1 MKGTPVRPAADTDD
15 RAAAVIALLRP
26 EILKLSPYRAADY
39 IGGFV
44 RLNANE
50 LPWRPPGDD
59 TPDGLNRYPDPRPT
73 ELTAKLTGF
82 YGVEPGQL
90 LVTRGSS
97 EAIDLL
103 LRAFCRAGQ
112 DTIVISPP
120 TFGMYVFYAQI
131 QGARVRVVPLQ
142 RERGFAYPA
151 DEVVAAWEPGFKLA
165 FVCSPNNPTG
175 NRVPDDTIDFL
186 CRSLAGRGVVVLDAA
201 YQEFAG
207 PDPLHGLLA
216 RHQNLIV
223 LRTLSKALGLAGV
236 RCGALIGQKRV
247 VDLLGRALPQYC
259 FPTGGQQAVLRCLA
273 PDVLT
278 EFARHR
284 DEVIAERQRLLAA
297 LPKLPGIVR
306 TWPSEGNFILV
317 ETSSAPTLME
327 RARHAGILL
336 RDFSWDPLLPSC
348 VRITVGSTEE
358 NNRLL
363 AALGS

>member
-1 MKGTPVRPAADTDD
+1 MSRTITDT
-15 RAAAVIALLRP
+15 VVGLLRP

-39 IGGFV
+39 VGGFV

-59 TPDGLNRYPDPRPT
+59 TRDGLNRYPDPRPT
-73 ELTAKLTGF
+73 ELTARLTDF
-82 YGVEPGQL
+82 YGVQAGQL

-112 DTIVISPP
+112 DSIVISPP

-131 QGARVRVVPLQ
+131 QGARVRTIAL
-142 RERGFAYPA
+142 RRDDGYAYPA
-151 DEVVAAWEPGFKLA
+151 DEVLATWEPDCKLV

-175 NRVPDDTIDFL
+175 NRVPDATIDSL
-186 CRSLAGRGVVVLDAA
+186 CSGLAGRGVVVLDAA

-207 PDPLHGLLA
+207 DDPLQELLA
-216 RHQNLIV
+216 RHGNLIV

-236 RCGALIGQKRV
+236 RCGVLIGRKPV

-259 FPTGGQQAVLRCLA
+259 FPTTGQEAVLRCLA
-273 PDVLT
+273 PAVRA
-278 EFARHR
+278 EFARYR
-284 DEVIAERQRLLAA
+284 GQVIAERQRLLAA
-297 LPKLPGIVR
+297 LPGLPGITRV
-306 TWPSEGNFILV
+306 WPSEANFILV
-317 ETSSAPTLME
+317 ETSGTPPVME
-327 RARHAGILL
+327 RARQAGILL

-348 VRITVGSTEE
+348 VRITVGSPAETD
-358 NNRLL
+358 RLL
-363 AALGS
+363 AALER